1 MFKVEID
8 VNSTVK
14 QLKEKVEE
22 DKGKDYPAAAQK
34 LIYSGKI
41 LEDEKKILDYDIEES
56 KFVVLMVTKNKPQS
70 AKVSESSASQE
81 ETASAAASEK
91 PRPATSQGASSTP
104 ASGTSSKTQE
114 ATDADKTDAES
125 EAKASE
131 KSASTDETTLAENTA
146 TALAAAIEE
155 PLSVLQSAESALVT
169 GQDYENMVLEIMK
182 LGFDREHVERA
193 LRVNFN
199 NPDRAVE
206 FLYNGGGTQEFEA
219 GIMEDSPLTG
229 SGNEANVT
237 SSSTPL
243 QSATTQ
249 SAENPLEFLRNQ
261 PQFQQMRRVIQRNP
275 HVLPALLQQIGSTNP
290 PLLQLISQNQET
302 FVQMINEPVDE
313 GGQSGT
319 VQAGQAAE
327 IGRAHV

>member
-1 MFKVEID
+1 MLITLRTLQQHMFKVEID

-131 KSASTDETTLAENTA
+131 KSDSTDETTLAENTA

-275 HVLPALLQQIGSTNP
+275 HVLPARRQHWR
-290 PLLQLISQNQET
+290 
-302 FVQMINEPVDE
+302 
-313 GGQSGT
+313 SGCT
-319 VQAGQAAE
+319 DRTWNIYSSNSSGK
-327 IGRAHV
+327 RSY